1 MCTEPELDYDDLPRV
16 DVIKRLRSR
25 SQPITLFGE
34 TEQESR
40 ARLRRFEIE
49 QVSPFLLR
57 VTYVLSSLT

>member
-1 MCTEPELDYDDLPRV
+1 MRIEPELDCDDLPRT

-40 ARLRRFEIE
+40 ARLRKLEIE
-49 QVSPFLLR
+49 QVSF
-57 VTYVLSSLT
+57 